1 MEANPENTTA
11 DEGVYT
17 TQFAIDPLT
26 HFVYFGFRAAS
37 TETTY
42 TTGLK
47 YFNPDTKKV
56 EDFNGNKE
64 RILGL
69 CINPRETQLF

>member
-1 MEANPENTTA
+1 MANPENTTA

-17 TQFAIDPLT
+17 TQFAIDAVT

-37 TETTY
+37 TETNY

-47 YFNPDTKKV
+47 YYNPEDKKV
-56 EDFNGNKE
+56 HDFNANRE

-69 CINPRETQLF
+69 CVNPRLTYLF